1 MVWDK
6 YNRSNGGV
14 TIDFYPNTLDNIF
27 WSKEG
32 VIAVGGS
39 DHVSLFVP
47 RLKAIAS
54 DERRWDKINLKT
66 SFFTLDDIQLQLP
79 LSWKNFSIGEEMSE
93 SFVHALDWS
102 PPGLGKHKRSVLAV

>member
-32 VIAVGGS
+32 IIAVGGS
-39 DHVSLFVP
+39 DHVSLFVSLMIP
-47 RLKAIAS
+47 PHYL
-54 DERRWDKINLKT
+54 
-66 SFFTLDDIQLQLP
+66 IQLT
-79 LSWKNFSIGEEMSE
+79 F
-93 SFVHALDWS
+93 
-102 PPGLGKHKRSVLAV
+102 LGTTSQSYRIR

>member
-32 VIAVGGS
+32 IIAVGGS
-39 DHVSLFVP
+39 DHVSLFVSFITPFILIAINIP
-47 RLKAIAS
+47 RYHVSKQLHRMREDGTRS
-54 DERRWDKINLKT
+54 T
-66 SFFTLDDIQLQLP
+66 SRQISSPSMTFN
-79 LSWKNFSIGEEMSE
+79 SNF
-93 SFVHALDWS
+93 
-102 PPGLGKHKRSVLAV
+102 P